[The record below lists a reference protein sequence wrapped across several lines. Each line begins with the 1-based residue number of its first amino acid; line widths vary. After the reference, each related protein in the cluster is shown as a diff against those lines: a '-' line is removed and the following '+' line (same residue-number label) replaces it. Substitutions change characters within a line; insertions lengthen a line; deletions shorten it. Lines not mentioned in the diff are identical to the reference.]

1 MAVNFDL
8 TVIWAFIIAFAV
20 FAYVVMDGFD
30 LGIGILFPTFEVGP
44 ERDRAMNSIAPVWDG
59 NETWLVLGGGGL
71 FAAFPLA
78 YAVILPATYPLI
90 IAMLLVFRGVAFEY
104 RWRDPGHRRLWDA
117 AFTGGSLVAAM
128 AQGMTLGALLQG
140 IEVVDR
146 AYAGSWFDWL
156 TPYTLLTGLGTVAGY
171 ALLEQIE
178 HHMTAPIVPEPRICR
193 TLADGARDIPCCAR
207 ADPDRHHRDRPA
219 AFAVGRAPQQA
230 VLAQPRA
237 LLLRHGR
244 ARLHHVAL
252 CRAAR
257 RHHLGCRG
265 ARAQPDLHAGR
276 GGDHHAADHRLYR
289 LGLLGLPRQGGRRG
303 LSLMPGPDERP
314 LWQRL
319 GWMAVIWAASIAVL
333 GTVAYIIRFWLK
345 A

>member
-1 MAVNFDL
+1 MSVSADL
-8 TVIWAFIIAFAV
+8 TTIWAFIIAFAV

-90 IAMLLVFRGVAFEY
+90 IAMLLGLVFRGVAFEY

-171 ALLEQIE
+171 ALLGATWLVWKLDGPGQ
-178 HHMTAPIVPEPRICR
+178 HHARQMGKRAAWATLALMGGVSLYNVFLNPEYADRWLTAPEIYLAAPVPIL
-193 TLADGARDIPCCAR
+193 TGVIAI
-207 ADPDRHHRDRPA
+207 
-219 AFAVGRAPQQA
+219 
-230 VLAQPRA
+230 A
-237 LLLRHGR
+237 LLRSLSVERHSK
-244 ARLHHVAL
+244 
-252 CRAAR
+252 
-257 RHHLGCRG
+257 
-265 ARAQPDLHAGR
+265 PFW
-276 GGDHHAADHRLYR
+276 
-289 LGLLGLPRQGGRRG
+289 
-303 LSLMPGPDERP
+303 LSLALFFFGMAGLGFTMWPYVVPPGVTIWDAAAPERSQIFMLVGVAITMPLIIAYTAWAYWVFRGKVGDE
-314 LWQRL
+314 
-319 GWMAVIWAASIAVL
+319 G
-333 GTVAYIIRFWLK
+333 YH
-345 A
+345 